1 MNKCHFLGKLTREPN
16 VKKENNVSVID
27 FELEIEEFRKDN
39 NKDKVR
45 SVIYLNFEAWDTAA
59 EAIEKYAKKGSL
71 MAIESVARNYFYED
85 PNNPEAGE
93 IIETYFRVTNF
104 KILGF
109 GT

>member
-1 MNKCHFLGKLTREPN
+1 MNKCHFLGKLTCDPK
-16 VKKENNVSVID
+16 VKKENNVPVIN

-39 NKDKVR
+39 NKEKVR
-45 SVIYLNFEAWDTAA
+45 SLTYLNFEAWDTAA

-85 PNNPEAGE
+85 PHDPEADE
-93 IIETYFRVTNF
+93 ITETYFRVTNF
-104 KILGF
+104 KILGM

>member
-1 MNKCHFLGKLTREPN
+1 
-16 VKKENNVSVID
+16 
-27 FELEIEEFRKDN
+27 
-39 NKDKVR
+39 
-45 SVIYLNFEAWDTAA
+45 
-59 EAIEKYAKKGSL
+59 